1 MNNRSIEA
9 AAHNQPDVCEE
20 GRSVDHPE
28 ADALVHVQLT
38 CGLAYHR
45 IMCPLAV
52 APYAKYTD
60 RDQRLLLATD
70 AELTRSSTGR

>member
-1 MNNRSIEA
+1 MNNRFFEG

-45 IMCPLAV
+45 VMCPLAV
-52 APYAKYTD
+52 SLHAQHVDKV
-60 RDQRLLLATD
+60 QGLLLATD